1 MNTPRRTKKVA
12 PGSIWM
18 ELALWLIFFPAGLI
32 YSIWRI
38 TNKKEVEV

>member
-1 MNTPRRTKKVA
+1 MRKTHT

-18 ELALWLIFFPAGLI
+18 ELALWLIFFPAGII

-38 TNKKEVEV
+38 TNRTTTP